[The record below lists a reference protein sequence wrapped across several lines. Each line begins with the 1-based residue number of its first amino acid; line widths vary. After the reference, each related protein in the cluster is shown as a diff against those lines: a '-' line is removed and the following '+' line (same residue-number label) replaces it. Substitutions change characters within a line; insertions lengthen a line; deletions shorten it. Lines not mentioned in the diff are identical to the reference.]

1 MTIPMKKTAQSQA
14 GVVLMFSLIMMVIM
28 TLLVISMLRTGVIEL
43 RIGGASQISAQNLA
57 NAEAAIWDFMN
68 RNRGNFSHRAIE
80 LERLDVNLSDDFD
93 FTSRQFSH
101 LTNVTLTA
109 NEVACTDFAGVGSGN
124 MLGPS
129 ALQAVYFDVRADA
142 RDPVFAGRT
151 IVNQGIRGILPP
163 GGCS

>member
-1 MTIPMKKTAQSQA
+1 MTIPMKTTAQSQA

-57 NAEAAIWDFMN
+57 NAEAAIWDFIN
-68 RNRGNFSHRAIE
+68 KNQGKFFHRAV
-80 LERLDVNLSDDFD
+80 LDVNLSDDHV
-93 FTSRQFSH
+93 FTSREFSH
-101 LTNVTLTA
+101 LKNVTLTA
-109 NEVACTDFAGVGSGN
+109 KEVACTDFAGVGSGN

-142 RDPVFAGRT
+142 RDPIFAGRT
-151 IVNQGIRGILPP
+151 LVNQGIRGILPP

>member
-1 MTIPMKKTAQSQA
+1 MTIPMKTTAQSQA

-68 RNRGNFSHRAIE
+68 RNRGNFFHGAV
-80 LERLDVNLSDDFD
+80 LDVNLSDDFD

-109 NEVACTDFAGVGSGN
+109 TEVACTDFAGVGSGN

>member
-1 MTIPMKKTAQSQA
+1 MTIPMKTTAQSQA

-68 RNRGNFSHRAIE
+68 RNRGNFFHGAV
-80 LERLDVNLSDDFD
+80 LDVNLSDDFD

>member
-1 MTIPMKKTAQSQA
+1 MKTTAQSQT

-28 TLLVISMLRTGVIEL
+28 TLLVVSMLRTGVLEL
-43 RIGGASQISAQNLA
+43 KIGGASQTSTQNLA

-68 RNRGNFSHRAIE
+68 TNRGKIYHGAK
-80 LERLDVNLSDDFD
+80 LDVDFSDNYD

-101 LTNVTLTA
+101 LKNVTLTA
-109 NEVACTDFAGVGSGN
+109 TEVACTDFAGLGSGN

-129 ALQAVYFDVRADA
+129 ALQAVYFDVQAEA
-142 RDPVFAGRT
+142 KDPIFAGRT
-151 IVNQGIRGILPP
+151 IVNQGVRGVLPP

>member
-1 MTIPMKKTAQSQA
+1 MTIPMKTTAQSQA

-68 RNRGNFSHRAIE
+68 KNRGNFSHRAIP
-80 LERLDVNLSDDFD
+80 LGFLDFNLSDDYD
-93 FTSRQFSH
+93 FTSRPFSH

-124 MLGPS
+124 MLGPK
-129 ALQAVYFDVRADA
+129 AFQAAYFQVQADA

>member
-1 MTIPMKKTAQSQA
+1 MTIPMKTTAQSQA

-68 RNRGNFSHRAIE
+68 RNRGNFFHGAV
-80 LERLDVNLSDDFD
+80 LDVNLSDDFD

-109 NEVACTDFAGVGSGN
+109 TEVACTDFAGVGSGN

-151 IVNQGIRGILPP
+151 LVNQGIRGILPP

>member
-68 RNRGNFSHRAIE
+68 RNRGNFFHGAV
-80 LERLDVNLSDDFD
+80 LDVNLSDDFD

>member
-1 MTIPMKKTAQSQA
+1 MKTTAQSQA

-68 RNRGNFSHRAIE
+68 RNRGNFFHGAV
-80 LERLDVNLSDDFD
+80 LDVNLSDDFD

>member
-1 MTIPMKKTAQSQA
+1 
-14 GVVLMFSLIMMVIM
+14 MFSLIMMVIM

-68 RNRGNFSHRAIE
+68 RNRGNFFHGAV
-80 LERLDVNLSDDFD
+80 LDVNLSDDFD

>member
-1 MTIPMKKTAQSQA
+1 
-14 GVVLMFSLIMMVIM
+14 
-28 TLLVISMLRTGVIEL
+28 
-43 RIGGASQISAQNLA
+43 
-57 NAEAAIWDFMN
+57 
-68 RNRGNFSHRAIE
+68 
-80 LERLDVNLSDDFD
+80 
-93 FTSRQFSH
+93 
-101 LTNVTLTA
+101 LTA

>member
-1 MTIPMKKTAQSQA
+1 MTIPMKTTAQSQA

-68 RNRGNFSHRAIE
+68 RNRGNFFHGAV
-80 LERLDVNLSDDFD
+80 LDVNLSDDFD

-124 MLGPS
+124 MLGPK
-129 ALQAVYFDVRADA
+129 AFQAAYFQVQADA